1 MGIKMTALLG
11 VAVASSLAIS
21 SVGKAASVDFTTLIS
36 YGPDGV
42 GTLNSLTDAN
52 GENLIKGAGNT
63 GGGIIEVGDYLTGV
77 FDYNRISPGLSGYPG
92 TQIGSGTAYSELTGI
107 FLLQVTSKTAA
118 GGGTFNFTFGADSAK
133 FASLYGLGGLSAGTM
148 IRLFDDVNPNFTLS
162 GTNAGSIAS
171 ATDGVQFMD
180 VGFTG
185 VGGTAA
191 AGEGW
196 LVLGGS
202 DNFGALASQPY
213 STTLGTANFAVDRT
227 SNAGA
232 GGGLVLIKQTTTLT
246 TAFGGSA
253 EFVGSSTIK
262 GSAGTGIAWTGAS
275 QTNLDFIAAVPVP
288 TAAWMGLPLLGVM
301 GGIAALRRRS
311 AKLA

>member
-21 SVGKAASVDFTTLIS
+21 SVGMAASVDFTSLIA

-52 GENLIKGAGNT
+52 GENLIKGTGNT
-63 GGGIIEVGDYLTGV
+63 AAGILEVGDYLTGV
-77 FDYNRISPGLSGYPG
+77 FDYNRIGNLVIGYPG

-118 GGGTFNFTFGADSAK
+118 VGGGFNMTFGADSVK
-133 FASLYGLGGLSAGTM
+133 FASLYGLAGVNAGTM
-148 IRLFDDVNPNFTLS
+148 IRLFDDDTPDFTLS

-171 ATDGVQFMD
+171 ATDGLQFVD
-180 VGFTG
+180 AGFTG

-196 LVLGGS
+196 LVLGGN
-202 DNFGALASQPY
+202 DNFGALAGQPY
-213 STTLGTANFAVDRT
+213 STTLGTANFALDRT
-227 SNAGA
+227 STAGL
-232 GGGLVLIKQTTTLT
+232 GGGMVLVKQTTNLT

-262 GSAGTGIAWTGAS
+262 GSAGTGYAWVGAS
-275 QTNLDFIAAVPVP
+275 QTNLDFVAAVPVP

-311 AKLA
+311 AQLV